1 MKDFKYLDVINLP
14 SDQSGSLGKFRTGL
28 LQAYNSNRNSETK
41 LKLLAE
47 TLATVVQYI
56 EDGITTPDDMN
67 TDIFRRYQIDKE
79 IAKTSLT
86 AGFTPVKPNRAAK
99 RAPPK
104 RAERTKQDK

>member
-14 SDQSGSLGKFRTGL
+14 SDPSGSLGKFRTGL
-28 LQAYNSNRNSETK
+28 LQAYNTNRKSDTK

-56 EDGITTPDDMN
+56 EDGMETPDDLN

-79 IAKTSLT
+79 IANASPTE
-86 AGFTPVKPNRAAK
+86 GFKPITPKRAAK
-99 RAPPK
+99 RTPTK
-104 RAERTKQDK
+104 RAQRTKQEN